1 MNIEELAAETVPEA
15 IELPKVINQELM
27 SNPDNFYKMAFEY
40 QQIMMIYESAIKQIE
55 TKLDILNKEN
65 KVSGRRNPIETVKSR
80 IKSPQSIASKLEKK
94 NLPVTFDSMIENLH
108 DIAGV
113 RVICPY
119 ISDIYSVRDML
130 LKQPDITL
138 LEEKDYIKNP
148 KESGYRSLHLVIE
161 IPVYLSESTHN
172 VKVEIQLRTIAMD
185 FWASLEHELH
195 YKTNT
200 RVPESVRRE
209 LFRVAET
216 IAMTDR
222 EMEEIA
228 IELQNLD

>member
-1 MNIEELAAETVPEA
+1 MNDDGEILTDKLTMTTLPIDPKKELKA
-15 IELPKVINQELM
+15 
-27 SNPDNFYKMAFEY
+27 SNDFYKMAFQF
-40 QQIMMIYESAIKQIE
+40 QQIMMVYESAIKQIE
-55 TKLDILNKEN
+55 TKLDILNKES
-65 KVSGRRNPIETVKSR
+65 KVNIKRNPIETVKSR
-80 IKSPQSIASKLEKK
+80 IKTHDSIAHKLEKK
-94 NLPVTFDSMIENLH
+94 GLPVTFNSMMENLN

-119 ISDIYSVRDML
+119 ISDIYAIRDIL
-130 LKQPDITL
+130 LKQPDLKL
-138 LEEKDYIKNP
+138 LRENDYIVHP

-161 IPVYLSESTHN
+161 IPVYLSKTAHN

-195 YKTNT
+195 YKNT
-200 RVPESVRRE
+200 AKVPDSVRRE
-209 LFRVAET
+209 LYRVAET

-228 IELQNLD
+228 LELQALD

>member
-1 MNIEELAAETVPEA
+1 METSET
-15 IELPKVINQELM
+15 IDNSTLPSLTEKESALLPITN
-27 SNPDNFYKMAFEY
+27 DFYKTAFQF

-55 TKLDILNKEN
+55 TKLSILSKEIN
-65 KVSGRRNPIETVKSR
+65 VSKKRNPIQNVKTR
-80 IKSPQSIASKLEKK
+80 IKTPESIVQKLEKK
-94 NLPVTFDSMIENLH
+94 KHPVSFDSMINNLN

-113 RVICPY
+113 RVVCPY
-119 ISDIYSVRDML
+119 ISDIYSVKDML

-138 LEEKDYIKNP
+138 ISENDYIECP
-148 KESGYRSLHLVIE
+148 KTSGYRSYHIVVE
-161 IPVYLSESTHN
+161 VPVYLSKTEHH

-185 FWASLEHELH
+185 FWASLEHQLH
-195 YKTNT
+195 YKNPEE
-200 RVPESVRRE
+200 VPESIRRE

-228 IELQNLD
+228 FELQALEN

>member
-1 MNIEELAAETVPEA
+1 MSKKINYQDNINNLPE
-15 IELPKVINQELM
+15 
-27 SNPDNFYKMAFEY
+27 SNIKALEIPSDYYKMAFEF
-40 QQIMMIYESAIKQIE
+40 QQIMMVYESAIKLIE

-65 KVSGRRNPIETVKSR
+65 KVSKKRNPIETVKSR
-80 IKSPQSIASKLEKK
+80 IKSPESIAHKLENK
-94 NLPVTFDSMIENLH
+94 NLPVTFDSMIDNLN

-119 ISDIYSVRDML
+119 ISDIYSVRDIL
-130 LKQPDITL
+130 LKQPDLKLISQN
-138 LEEKDYIKNP
+138 DYIQNP

-161 IPVYLSESTHN
+161 TPVYLSKTEHN

-185 FWASLEHELH
+185 FWASLEHELR
-195 YKTNT
+195 YKTST
-200 RVPESVRRE
+200 KVPESVRRE

-228 IELQNLD
+228 LELQALD